1 MFLDTIRE
9 TFENRFLIGKPPDMN
24 TFRRADTLRNELNE
38 QVIELAYIVHRVGTA
53 IEMNNLKQEEIDDL
67 RETVETIET
76 LADEIET
83 L

>member
-1 MFLDTIRE
+1 
-9 TFENRFLIGKPPDMN
+9 
-24 TFRRADTLRNELNE
+24 
-38 QVIELAYIVHRVGTA
+38 
-53 IEMNNLKQEEIDDL
+53 MNNLKQEEIDDL